1 MLVLGLQGSPR
12 KKGNSDYLLTKFL
25 QVCEKKGA
33 RTRVIHMDGLDIRPC
48 KELVVCEKKGFCPIR
63 DEMEPHIYGLIRRAD
78 VVVLASPVFFYNVS
92 AQAKILIDRC
102 QMFWGR
108 KYKLKLADP
117 DAGSRQGVLLSA
129 GASGGKRLFEGV
141 QLTAH
146 YFFDAISAGF
156 VESLTYKK
164 VESAGAVAQV
174 PGVDTDIQKAAGRV
188 MAAVLKKPALVFVS
202 EKGACRSQMAA
213 AFAKQAAKGD
223 IRVLCA
229 GIQPAED
236 IDPLALNFMAQ
247 QGIDIKYWLPEALDT
262 LMAEEFTNN
271 MPLCVVCLEPGLTPL
286 PGVKTLFWDL
296 PEATDAEHAAIV
308 GKEIQARV
316 HALVAS
322 LKQTRAAN
330 R

>member
-1 MLVLGLQGSPR
+1 MFVLGLQGSPR
-12 KKGNSDYLLTKFL
+12 KNGNSDYLLTEFL
-25 QVCEKKGA
+25 RICEEQGA
-33 RTRVIHMDGLDIRPC
+33 QTRVIHMDSLDIQPC
-48 KELVVCEKKGFCPIR
+48 KELIVCEKKGFCPIK

-129 GASGGKRLFEGV
+129 AASGGKRLFEGV
-141 QLTAH
+141 ELTAH
-146 YFFDAISAGF
+146 YFFDAISAKF
-156 VESLTYKK
+156 AESLTYKK

-174 PGVDTDIQKAAGRV
+174 AGVDKDIREAAGRV
-188 MAAVLKKPALVFVS
+188 MAAVQNKPVLVFVS
-202 EKGACRSQMAA
+202 AKNACRSQMAA

-223 IRVLCA
+223 IRVLCV
-229 GIQPAED
+229 GIKPAED
-236 IDPLALNFMAQ
+236 IDPLALDLMAQ
-247 QGIDIKYWLPEALDT
+247 QGIDIKYRLPEALDA

-271 MPLCVVCLEPGLTPL
+271 LPLCVVCLEPGITPI

-296 PEATDAEHAAIV
+296 PEAKDLESIALV
-308 GKEIQARV
+308 GKDIQARV

-322 LKQTRAAN
+322 LKQDMVAN

>member
-12 KKGNSDYLLTKFL
+12 KKGNSDYLLTQFL
-25 QVCEKKGA
+25 QACEQKGA
-33 RTRVIHMDGLDIRPC
+33 RTRVIRTDGLKIAPC
-48 KELVVCEKKGFCPIR
+48 RELIVCEKKGFCPIK

-117 DAGSRQGVLLSA
+117 DAGCRQGVLLSA
-129 GASGGKRLFEGV
+129 AASGGKRLFEGV
-141 QLTAH
+141 ELTAK
-146 YFFDAISAGF
+146 YFFDAISAEF
-156 VESLTYKK
+156 AESLTYKK

-174 PGVDTDIQKAAGRV
+174 PGVDTDIQKAAARV
-188 MAAVLKKPALVFVS
+188 MAAVQNKPALVFIS
-202 EKGACRSQMAA
+202 AKNACRTQMAA

-223 IRVLCA
+223 TRVLCA

-236 IDPLALNFMAQ
+236 IDPLALHFMAQ
-247 QGIDIKYWLPEALDT
+247 QGIDIKYRLPEALDT
-262 LMAEEFTNN
+262 LMVDEFTTNK
-271 MPLCVVCLEPGLTPL
+271 PACVVCLEPDITPI
-286 PGVKTLFWDL
+286 PGVKTVYWDL
-296 PEATDAEHAAIV
+296 PEAADAEGAALV
-308 GKEIQARV
+308 GKQIQARV
-316 HALVAS
+316 EDLVS
-322 LKQTRAAN
+322 GLKQDMAAN